1 MRKLLARE
9 RVPRTNGRRIHCICT
24 VRNRIEEKHGG
35 LTTERE
41 ILFSPFKRHAHKRH
55 TLDQNCPHK
64 VFPHFHVYDFARP
77 RFFVPFLLPSII
89 HENNENKNDRFSA
102 KESRNL
108 FLFFL
113 DEE

>member
-1 MRKLLARE
+1 
-9 RVPRTNGRRIHCICT
+9 
-24 VRNRIEEKHGG
+24 
-35 LTTERE
+35 
-41 ILFSPFKRHAHKRH
+41 
-55 TLDQNCPHK
+55 
-64 VFPHFHVYDFARP
+64 
-77 RFFVPFLLPSII
+77 LLPSII